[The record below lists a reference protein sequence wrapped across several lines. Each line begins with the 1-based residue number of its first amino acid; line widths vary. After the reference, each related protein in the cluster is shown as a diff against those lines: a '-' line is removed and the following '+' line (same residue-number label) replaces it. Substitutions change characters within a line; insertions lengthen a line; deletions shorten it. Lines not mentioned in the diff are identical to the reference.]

1 MSKEEP
7 KIRIGD
13 REELIYMLA
22 EAAAIEHNV
31 MCCYLYGI
39 WSLKRGEQD
48 GLTPEQTEIVQDWK
62 RAMTMVAVEEM
73 THLTL
78 VGNLASAVGGAP
90 HLSHPNFPIPFGYH
104 ASGIDLELFGFSHA
118 LIDHAIFLERPEG
131 MELHDSPEFVH
142 PSDYHRTPPKGT
154 IMPSAQDYE
163 TIGHLYRGISHSLD
177 VLSRKLGEENL
188 FCGDEED
195 QINPA
200 DAPLPGLMTVTDLAS
215 AREALE
221 TIVEQGEGAPEHT
234 EDSHYQAFLN
244 MRENLNDMMAKDPDF
259 EPAFPVARNPVM
271 FEPVEPEGKVW
282 ITNPEAVKVLDL
294 ANAIYNHMLRFL
306 VQSFGR
312 DREGA
317 EHKRLFSTLAR
328 EMMSALTPV
337 CEHLASLPAGPE
349 HPGVNAGMT
358 FTMLR
363 DIQRLPD
370 GHGEMRVLSERIEE
384 MAHQAERIF
393 PEGHELDG
401 IADALRGMAA
411 KIVIPGAPPKPPKHE
426 PHDDKPKPTKS
437 EEKKDE
443 EEVIGREE
451 GKDMIL
457 SFDTSRCIHARFCV
471 LGAPE
476 VFLANVVGKWIFPDK
491 METQTL
497 RGICHSCPSGAVSYE
512 PKGDIAPELA
522 PLVNVLKT
530 RENGPNEIRAPMRI
544 DGEDIGF
551 RATLC
556 RCGKSKNKPFCDN
569 SHREAGFIATG
580 EPETRQSE
588 PLAVRDGPLDIAP
601 QKNGPLQV
609 SGNLEICSGTG
620 RNVDR
625 VTTVRLCR
633 CGGSKNKPF
642 CDNTHLKIG
651 FKSD

>member
-78 VGNLASAVGGAP
+78 VGNLASAIGGAP

-426 PHDDKPKPTKS
+426 PHDDKPKPAKS
-437 EEKKDE
+437 EGKKDE

-497 RGICHSCPSGAVSYE
+497 RGICHNCPSGAVSYE
-512 PKGDIAPELA
+512 PKGDIAPESA

-544 DGEDIGF
+544 DGVDIGF